1 MARAAPT
8 VHLHLPSPS
17 RLRAGFVTRFAAGIA
32 DALILF
38 VVLRGTVWLLSASA
52 KMLRRFAPPLN
63 LATLVIVCAPL
74 LVALYN
80 VTFWRL
86 RGQTPGKWLL
96 GVRVVPLGGGKL
108 GVGRGALR
116 IVGYLLSALPFYLG
130 YLWILGPQ
138 RRGLHDR
145 LARTEVVYD
154 RPARAS
160 LPVGPGTTADRRLTA
175 A

>member
-1 MARAAPT
+1 MAAASPT
-8 VHLHLPSPS
+8 VQA

-38 VVLRGTVWLLSASA
+38 VLLRGTVWLLTATNRVF
-52 KMLRRFAPPLN
+52 RRFAPP
-63 LATLVIVCAPL
+63 ADLVALLFVCAPV
-74 LVALYN
+74 LVALYH
-80 VTFWRL
+80 VAFWRW

-96 GVRVVPLGGGKL
+96 GVRVVPLDGDRL

-138 RRGLHDR
+138 RRGFHDR

-160 LPVGPGTTADRRLTA
+160 LTVGPALRRVAD
-175 A
+175 

>member
-1 MARAAPT
+1 MAAASPT
-8 VHLHLPSPS
+8 VTAH
-17 RLRAGFVTRFAAGIA
+17 LRAGFVTRLAAGVT

-38 VVLRGTVWLLSASA
+38 VLLRGAAWLLTATA
-52 KMLRRFAPPLN
+52 RVLRRFAPPVN
-63 LATLVIVCAPL
+63 LAALLLICAPL
-74 LVALYN
+74 LVALYQLS
-80 VTFWRL
+80 FWRL

-96 GVRVVPLGGGKL
+96 GVRVVSLDGGRLKIGQ
-108 GVGRGALR
+108 GVLR

-138 RRGLHDR
+138 RRGFHDR
-145 LARTEVVYD
+145 LARTEVIYD

-160 LPVGPGTTADRRLTA
+160 LTVGPSSPTDRRLTA

>member
-8 VHLHLPSPS
+8 VHLHSPS
-17 RLRAGFVTRFAAGIA
+17 RLRAGFVTRLAAGIA

-38 VVLRGTVWLLSASA
+38 VLLRGTVWLLTASA
-52 KMLRRFAPPLN
+52 KMLRRFAPPVN
-63 LATLVIVCAPL
+63 LATLVLVCAPL
-74 LVALYN
+74 LVALYHLS
-80 VTFWRL
+80 FWRL

-96 GVRVVPLGGGKL
+96 GVRVVALGGGRL
-108 GVGRGALR
+108 RVGQGALR
-116 IVGYLLSALPFYLG
+116 IVGYLFSALPFYLG
-130 YLWILGPQ
+130 YLWILGPE

-160 LPVGPGTTADRRLTA
+160 LPIGPSTTADRRLTA